1 MSESLARKILV
12 CGVLAVGMFG
22 AAACGPSAP
31 PPTSAVLLR
40 ADSAALSEAIARDP
54 APQILSEAD
63 GMIDDR
69 RSVRAAEILRTAAL
83 PAVRRHLE
91 RVGAV
96 SLRTAEGRALQERAA
111 RAYRRR
117 MEAIERYAAALARG
131 EVEDEILLAAV
142 RAHREAEE
150 EVLGVIEG
158 AQQLGHPVQ
167 PAPAKRRPAPGAVV
181 E

>member
-1 MSESLARKILV
+1 MSRSRATTALL
-12 CGVLAVGMFG
+12 CGVLTVVFSG

-31 PPTSAVLLR
+31 PPTSPALLR
-40 ADSAALSEAIARDP
+40 ADSAALSDAIARDP

-83 PAVRRHLE
+83 PAVRRQLE

-96 SLRTAEGRALQERAA
+96 SLQTAEGRALQERAA

-131 EVEDEILLAAV
+131 EVEDETLLGAV

-150 EVLGVIEG
+150 EVLAVIEA
-158 AQQLGHPVQ
+158 AQLLGHPVQ
-167 PAPAKRRPAPGAVV
+167 AAPVKRRPAPGAVV